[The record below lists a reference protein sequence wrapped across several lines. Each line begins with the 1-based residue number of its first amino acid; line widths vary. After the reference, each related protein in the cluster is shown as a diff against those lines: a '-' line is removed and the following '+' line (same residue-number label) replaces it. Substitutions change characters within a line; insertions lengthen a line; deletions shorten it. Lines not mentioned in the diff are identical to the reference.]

1 MKKVFFVISLLAASY
16 NVKAQYVSLSAAEVK
31 TLKMAMQTD
40 TKVKKEYA
48 AFKAMAE
55 KALNETP
62 NPIEKVT
69 SQGLL
74 VGNPAK
80 TASLK
85 AVEDGPKV
93 YALAL
98 EYRLHGNKEYL
109 NKAQEFLMA
118 WAKINQS
125 TGDPIDETKLEEFFT
140 GYDLIR
146 DELTKEQRTAID
158 AWLENIAVGE
168 INSKYALPTKSTAK
182 NNWNSHRI
190 KVITQVVYTIHAD
203 KYRDTVN
210 LLIDQQLAQNLYA
223 DGSSYDFAERDALHY
238 HIYTLE
244 PLLKAM
250 IVINRATGKN
260 YYGVQ
265 SPTGSSVQKS
275 VSFLLPFVT
284 GEKTHG
290 EFANSKVKFDRDRAA
305 NGEKGYVAGHPF
317 EPKNGIVVLSL
328 AAYFV
333 PSMNDIIKQVRGND
347 YYDWQMVLN
356 QVRKPVGK

>member
-1 MKKVFFVISLLAASY
+1 LKKIIIGIGLLAATASAQ
-16 NVKAQYVSLSAAEVK
+16 AQYVSLSSAEIK
-31 TLKMAMQTD
+31 TLQSALNTD
-40 TKVKKEYA
+40 AKVKKEYA
-48 AFKAMAE
+48 SFKEQAE
-55 KALNETP
+55 KALNDVP

-74 VGNPAK
+74 QGNPAK

-85 AVEDGPKV
+85 AVLDGPKV
-93 YALAL
+93 FALAL
-98 EYRLHGNKEYL
+98 NYRVYGNKAYL
-109 NKAQEFLMA
+109 AKAQEYLTA
-118 WAKINQS
+118 WAKLNQA

-146 DELTKEQRTAID
+146 NEVSVDQRKEID
-158 AWLENIAVGE
+158 AWLETIALGE

-190 KVITQVVYTIHAD
+190 KVIAQVVYTIHAD

-210 LLIDQQLAQNLYA
+210 KLIEQQLNQNLYA

-250 IVINRATGKN
+250 IVVNRATGKN
-260 YYGVQ
+260 YYAVQ
-265 SPTGSSVQKS
+265 SPTTSSVEKS
-275 VSFLLPFVT
+275 VQFLLPYVT

-317 EPKNGIVVLSL
+317 NPKNGIVVLSL
-328 AAYFV
+328 ASYFD
-333 PSMNDIIKQVRGND
+333 PSLMKVIHQVAGND
-347 YYDWQMVLN
+347 YYDMQLLLN
-356 QVRKPVGK
+356 KVRKRK

>member
-1 MKKVFFVISLLAASY
+1 LKKIIIGISLLAFTINA
-16 NVKAQYVSLSAAEVK
+16 KAQYVSLSAAEIK
-31 TLKMAMQTD
+31 TLKSALQTD
-40 TKVKKEYA
+40 AKVKKEYES
-48 AFKAMAE
+48 FKNLAE

-74 VGNPAK
+74 QGNPAK

-85 AVEDGPKV
+85 AVLDGPEV

-98 EYRLHGNKEYL
+98 TYRLYGNKTYL
-109 NKAQEFLMA
+109 AKAQEYLTA
-118 WAKINQS
+118 WAKLNQS

-146 DELTKEQRTAID
+146 DEVSADKRKEID
-158 AWLENIAVGE
+158 AWLETIALGE

-210 LLIDQQLAQNLYA
+210 KLIEQQLNQNLYA

-250 IVINRATGKN
+250 IVVNRAIGKN
-260 YYGVQ
+260 YYAVQ
-265 SPTGSSVQKS
+265 SPTTSSVEKS
-275 VSFLLPFVT
+275 VKFLLPFVT

-317 EPKNGIVVLSL
+317 NPKNGIVVLSL
-328 AAYFV
+328 AAYFD
-333 PSMNDIIKQVRGND
+333 PSLLKVIEQVAGND
-347 YYDWQMVLN
+347 YYDMQLVLN
-356 QVRKPVGK
+356 QVRKHK